1 LAEASQVRP
10 LALRQED
17 YLKKKKK
24 GGGKKYKKKNIKD
37 HIKKKNHNS
46 LLFHSFLFL
55 FLLNNSVLKPLVA

>member
-24 GGGKKYKKKNIKD
+24 KEEEKNTRKKILKTILKKKSQLPPF
-37 HIKKKNHNS
+37 S
-46 LLFHSFLFL
+46 LFSLPFPS
-55 FLLNNSVLKPLVA
+55 